1 MNGRQRMIT
10 ETRVRIDMRINDLR
24 NKDDSV
30 NDRGMNV
37 TCYNCD
43 CKNRTVMTAKTA
55 LAFKCL
61 PANMITTMIWKL

>member
-43 CKNRTVMTAKTA
+43 CKNRTAMTKKNSIS
-55 LAFKCL
+55 F
-61 PANMITTMIWKL
+61 